1 MEAEAKVDAQDTG
14 GDTPLHKAARY
25 GRKECV
31 QVMICVVFFSTLTF
45 FLQFLLAARAQLELA
60 NNGGRTA
67 LAEAINRNQYE
78 CAERLLHAGAK
89 LRNVHVPIPAWMR
102 DIVAKRNNLK
112 AAFTV
117 LYGILRKRIVV
128 PSSYKADGEHI
139 PRDMVRVI
147 SYMAVDTP
155 FDSRWSIP
163 TIIAPSK
170 KSKACKHKCKD
181 KSSCAHACCKK

>member
-1 MEAEAKVDAQDTG
+1 MEAKSKVDAQNEWG
-14 GDTPLHKAARY
+14 STPLHTAARY

-45 FLQFLLAARAQLELA
+45 FLQVLLAARAQLELVDKH
-60 NNGGRTA
+60 GRTA
-67 LAEAINRNQYE
+67 LASAIFFEQHQ
-78 CAERLLHAGAK
+78 CAEILLHAGAN
-89 LRNVHVPIPAWMR
+89 LRKVNVPIPDWMHE
-102 DIVAKRNNLK
+102 IVAKRNNLK

-117 LYGILRKRIVV
+117 LYGILRRRIVV
-128 PSSYKADGEHI
+128 PCSYKANGEHI

-155 FDSRWSIP
+155 FDARWNLP
-163 TIIAPSK
+163 TIAPSK
-170 KSKACKHKCKD
+170 KAKACKHKCKD